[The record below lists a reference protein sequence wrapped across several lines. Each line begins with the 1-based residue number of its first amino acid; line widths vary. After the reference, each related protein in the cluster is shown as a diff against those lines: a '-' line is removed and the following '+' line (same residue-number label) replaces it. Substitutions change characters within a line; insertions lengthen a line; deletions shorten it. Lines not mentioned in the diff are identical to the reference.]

1 RTARAVILIGAADL
15 VFRFLEIGQHVVKAP
30 ADIAELA
37 PAVIILVLA
46 AHIEQAVDRARSAQ
60 HFSARLK
67 NLAAAESRLGLGL
80 VHPVDTLVLEQFS
93 VADRHVDPD
102 IAVLRAG
109 LEQQHGMSAV
119 GAQAIGEHASSRTRA
134 DDDIVEFRDVMRAV
148 LVHPCPRTRA
158 ALLGRAWLRPQPG
171 ADPRRTGSG
180 GSLKGQSQKRAISI
194 DACASGQ
201 RQSTDHTGGNRTM
214 KISRRL
220 AVASFAALALLARG
234 AASHGETI
242 RVGLPTKTYWP
253 TTVAETAVR
262 QKLFEKEG
270 ITAELTIYRSGAE
283 TFEGMAA
290 GAADIILD
298 PPSLVS
304 AGRKKGVMSK
314 IVANAT
320 MGNFGWQL
328 MVPTKSTLDVKDLN
342 GKKVAITA
350 AGSGSDIL
358 ALWTIQDRKID
369 FTRVPVGGGGLVPN
383 LLAGN
388 VDAAV
393 VYSPLSYQILK
404 SGEGRTLIDY
414 YAEVPSNLTGGW
426 IVTDKFVAEK
436 PQVVQK
442 ALNALYGAVAF
453 MRANRDATVK
463 LIADLYE
470 IPPDIA
476 ALEYENSIMKLETDG
491 DMAAQNVL

>member
-1 RTARAVILIGAADL
+1 TP
-15 VFRFLEIGQHVVKAP
+15 KATMN
-30 ADIAELA
+30 A
-37 PAVIILVLA
+37 
-46 AHIEQAVDRARSAQ
+46 
-60 HFSARLK
+60 K
-67 NLAAAESRLGLGL
+67 
-80 VHPVDTLVLEQFS
+80 
-93 VADRHVDPD
+93 
-102 IAVLRAG
+102 
-109 LEQQHGMSAV
+109 
-119 GAQAIGEHASSRTRA
+119 
-134 DDDIVEFRDVMRAV
+134 
-148 LVHPCPRTRA
+148 
-158 ALLGRAWLRPQPG
+158 
-171 ADPRRTGSG
+171 SG
-180 GSLKGQSQKRAISI
+180 GYQQMIV
-194 DACASGQ
+194 
-201 RQSTDHTGGNRTM
+201 
-214 KISRRL
+214 SRRC
-220 AVASFAALALLARG
+220 ALALAAFALV
-234 AASHGETI
+234 AASAAHAADTI

-270 ITAELTIYRSGAE
+270 LTAELTIYRSGAE

-314 IVANAT
+314 IVSNAS
-320 MGNFGWQL
+320 MGNFGWML
-328 MVPTKSTLDVKDLN
+328 MVPVKSTLGVKDLN
-342 GKKVAITA
+342 GKKVGITA
-350 AGSGSDIL
+350 AGSGSDLL

-404 SGEGRTLIDY
+404 SGEAKTLIDY

-453 MRANRDATVK
+453 MRANKDATVK
-463 LIADLYE
+463 LIAELYE
-470 IPPDIA
+470 IPPEIA
-476 ALEYENSIMKLETDG
+476 GLEYD
-491 DMAAQNVL
+491 

>member
-1 RTARAVILIGAADL
+1 MNMSRRHA
-15 VFRFLEIGQHVVKAP
+15 
-30 ADIAELA
+30 LA
-37 PAVIILVLA
+37 SLA
-46 AHIEQAVDRARSAQ
+46 AV
-60 HFSARLK
+60 
-67 NLAAAESRLGLGL
+67 
-80 VHPVDTLVLEQFS
+80 TLLTT
-93 VADRHVDPD
+93 P
-102 IAVLRAG
+102 
-109 LEQQHGMSAV
+109 
-119 GAQAIGEHASSRTRA
+119 
-134 DDDIVEFRDVMRAV
+134 
-148 LVHPCPRTRA
+148 
-158 ALLGRAWLRPQPG
+158 
-171 ADPRRTGSG
+171 
-180 GSLKGQSQKRAISI
+180 
-194 DACASGQ
+194 
-201 RQSTDHTGGNRTM
+201 
-214 KISRRL
+214 
-220 AVASFAALALLARG
+220 ALAQ
-234 AASHGETI
+234 ETI

-253 TTVAETAVR
+253 TTVAETALR

-270 ITAELTIYRSGAE
+270 VKAELTIYRSGAE

-328 MVPTKSTLDVKDLN
+328 MVPAKSTLDVKDLN

-350 AGSGSDIL
+350 AGSGSDLL

-393 VYSPLSYQILK
+393 VYSPLSFQISK
-404 SGEGRTLIDY
+404 SGEAKTILDY
-414 YAEVPSNLTGGW
+414 GKAVPPNLTSGW
-426 IVTDKFVAEK
+426 IVLDKFAQEK
-436 PQVVQK
+436 PATVQK

-453 MRANRDATVK
+453 MRNNRDATVK

-470 IPPDIA
+470 MPPEIA
-476 ALEYENSIMKLETDG
+476 ALEYENTILKLETDG
-491 DMAAQNVL
+491 NMGAANVKDAVQLSLDLAKLGGLKDIVPTEEVFSTQFKPVPTKP

>member
-1 RTARAVILIGAADL
+1 MNMPRR
-15 VFRFLEIGQHVVKAP
+15 H
-30 ADIAELA
+30 
-37 PAVIILVLA
+37 VLA
-46 AHIEQAVDRARSAQ
+46 A
-60 HFSARLK
+60 
-67 NLAAAESRLGLGL
+67 LAA
-80 VHPVDTLVLEQFS
+80 V
-93 VADRHVDPD
+93 
-102 IAVLRAG
+102 
-109 LEQQHGMSAV
+109 
-119 GAQAIGEHASSRTRA
+119 
-134 DDDIVEFRDVMRAV
+134 
-148 LVHPCPRTRA
+148 
-158 ALLGRAWLRPQPG
+158 ALLTTP
-171 ADPRRTGSG
+171 
-180 GSLKGQSQKRAISI
+180 
-194 DACASGQ
+194 
-201 RQSTDHTGGNRTM
+201 
-214 KISRRL
+214 
-220 AVASFAALALLARG
+220 ALAQ
-234 AASHGETI
+234 ETI

-253 TTVAETAVR
+253 TTVAETAVK

-270 ITAELTIYRSGAE
+270 IKAELTIYRSGAE

-328 MVPTKSTLDVKDLN
+328 MVPTKSALDVKDLN

-393 VYSPLSYQILK
+393 VYSPLSFQIQK
-404 SGEGRTLIDY
+404 SGEAKTILDY
-414 YAEVPSNLTGGW
+414 AAAVPPNLTGGW
-426 IVTDKFVAEK
+426 IVLDKFAAEK
-436 PQVVQK
+436 PAVVQK
-442 ALNALYGAVAF
+442 ALNALYGAVQF
-453 MRANRDATVK
+453 MRSNRDATVK

-470 IPPDIA
+470 IPPEIA
-476 ALEYENSIMKLETDG
+476 GLEYDNTIMKLESDG
-491 DMAAQNVL
+491 NMAAPNIKDAVQLSMDLAKLG